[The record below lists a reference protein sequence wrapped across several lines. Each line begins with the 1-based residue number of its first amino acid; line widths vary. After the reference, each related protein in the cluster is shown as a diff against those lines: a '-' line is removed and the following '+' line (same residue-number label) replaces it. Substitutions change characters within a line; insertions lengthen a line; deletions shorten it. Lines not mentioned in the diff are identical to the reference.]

1 MDDLKII
8 FEDNDILVVNK
19 PSGMVVNRSQTFSG
33 ITVQDIVKK
42 IGEDAIDPEVI
53 VNPDDSDEISEF
65 SARDGIVHRL
75 DKDTSGVLI
84 IAKNEPSFK
93 RIQAQFKRR
102 EVEKEY
108 KAIVLGSLPQ
118 EKIEIEAPL
127 GRNPKN
133 RLTMAVVDE
142 GRPAL
147 TVAIL
152 EKEFQVDETIFSL
165 LSVKPTTGRTHQIRV
180 HLAAVGNPIVCDPI
194 YCTRKQF
201 EFTLQYFTRLM
212 LHALSI
218 KFTHPTTGEKLTFTA
233 ELPEEFT
240 KYI

>member
-33 ITVQDIVKK
+33 ITVQDIVIKRV
-42 IGEDAIDPEVI
+42 GEESVETEVV
-53 VNPDDSDEISEF
+53 VNPDDADEISEF

-93 RIQAQFKRR
+93 RVQAQFKRR

-133 RLTMAVVDE
+133 RLTMAVVED

-147 TVAIL
+147 TVAIR
-152 EKEFQVDETIFSL
+152 EKEFTVEETVFSL
-165 LSVKPTTGRTHQIRV
+165 LSVK
-180 HLAAVGNPIVCDPI
+180 
-194 YCTRKQF
+194 
-201 EFTLQYFTRLM
+201 
-212 LHALSI
+212 
-218 KFTHPTTGEKLTFTA
+218 
-233 ELPEEFT
+233 
-240 KYI
+240 